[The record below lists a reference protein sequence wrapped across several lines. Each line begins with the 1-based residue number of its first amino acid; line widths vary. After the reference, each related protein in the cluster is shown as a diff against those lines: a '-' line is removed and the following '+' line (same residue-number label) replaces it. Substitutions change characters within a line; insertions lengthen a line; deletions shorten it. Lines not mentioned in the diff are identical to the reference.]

1 MLAMVRFCRH
11 SSPRRLRAWGLV
23 CAAAPTIPL
32 WLARRRGAQP
42 RAFSPQLT
50 RCARGSTMFLLP
62 ALFTLP
68 LLAAFYLRLLPAEVV
83 QMANQWELPATVVI
97 VAYYFLVGLAV
108 LLWLGWHAGKRDS
121 DAPRCPQCGYS
132 LKGSPGP
139 RCPEC
144 GSACEAIPPKVEQ
157 P

>member
-1 MLAMVRFCRH
+1 
-11 SSPRRLRAWGLV
+11 
-23 CAAAPTIPL
+23 
-32 WLARRRGAQP
+32 
-42 RAFSPQLT
+42 
-50 RCARGSTMFLLP
+50 MFLLP

-83 QMANQWELPATVVI
+83 QMANQWQLPATVVI